1 MENTTLLVKQQ
12 RLAALAVQWERDP
25 KFKEYCRLTW
35 KPEEFQD
42 VERRIELLREI
53 DKIEARHTKK
63 GAPVYLDISEIDV
76 KAWEAQWYDKN

>member
-1 MENTTLLVKQQ
+1 MVNMATSVKKQ

-25 KFKEYCRLTW
+25 RFKEYCRKTW

-42 VERRIELLREI
+42 VEKRIELLREV
-53 DKIEARHTKK
+53 DRIEARHTKK

-76 KAWEAQWYDKN
+76 KAWEAMIYD